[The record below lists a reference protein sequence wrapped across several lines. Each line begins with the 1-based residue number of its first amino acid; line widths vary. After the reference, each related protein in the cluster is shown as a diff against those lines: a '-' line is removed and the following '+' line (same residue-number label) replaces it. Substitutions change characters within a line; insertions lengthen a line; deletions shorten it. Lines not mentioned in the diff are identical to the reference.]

1 MKHMKVKVEELQP
14 VYRADYR
21 EPDFWIDEVELTFEL
36 DEQDTQVQARLKMRR
51 NPAAKDATGVLVLD
65 GQQLNTVEVRL
76 DGRVLDSNEYSVGK
90 EELSIPG
97 VPDEF
102 ILETTVRINP
112 EGNTSLSGLY
122 VSNHMFCTQCEAQG
136 FRRITWFLDR
146 PDVMARYSVNII
158 GDEARYPIL
167 LSNGNRTERKALD
180 DGRIQV
186 RWEDPF
192 PKPSYLF
199 ALVAGDLVSHAGTFK
214 TMSGREVALEIWVR
228 ERDIDKCDHALV
240 SLQKSMKWDEERF
253 GLEYDLDIYMV
264 VAVSDFNMGAME
276 NKGLN
281 VFNTAYVLARTDTA
295 TDMDYELVEAVIA
308 HEYFHNWTGNRVT
321 CRDWFQLTLKEG
333 LTVFR
338 DEEFTA
344 DMTSRAVKRISD
356 VSGLRRGQFAEDSG
370 PTAHPVRPESY
381 VKMDNFYTNTVYR
394 KGAEVVRMYQTLLGV
409 DGFRKGMDLY
419 FKRHDGQAVTCDD
432 FLAAMADA
440 NKADLSGLARW
451 YSQPGTP
458 SLRAAGVYDAGAK
471 TYTLTLTQTLP
482 EKHSDENSPAL
493 HIPVAVGLLGPDG
506 ADLELTLAD
515 GGKAGTT
522 AVLNLREFEQS
533 FVFTDV
539 SVEPVP
545 SVLRN
550 FSAPVKLEVVG
561 RTRTQLA
568 FLAAKDS
575 DSFNRWE
582 ALQELLR
589 SVLLDLTAQAA
600 AGETLVADSGLI
612 DAIGAVL
619 ENAELDDSLKALALI
634 LPGEGEIAQHMEVMD
649 PESIHTA
656 SMFLYGEIARVHEA
670 LFTKLYNENNDV
682 TYANDARSIAR
693 RLIKNVTLGYL
704 GSLETTETVAIA
716 ARQFDAAD
724 NMTDSYAALA
734 VLSRMN
740 HSERERALAAFYDKW
755 KDEALVIDKWFR
767 VQACSTHPE
776 TLEHVLAL
784 SKHPDYTLRNPNRA
798 RSLLGAFMQNS
809 AQFHR
814 ADGAGYQFF
823 ADKVLELDAINPQT
837 ASRMVSGFNLW
848 KRFDE
853 GRKQLMRTQLE
864 RILATEG
871 LSKDVQEIA
880 STALNS

>member
-1 MKHMKVKVEELQP
+1 MKVKVEELQP
-14 VYRADYR
+14 VYRKDYS
-21 EPDFWIDEVELTFEL
+21 EPDFWIDEVELTFDLKES
-36 DEQDTQVQARLKMRR
+36 DTEVHARLVMRR
-51 NPAAKDATGVLVLD
+51 NPAAKNSAGALVLD
-65 GQQLNTVEVRL
+65 GQELNTVEVRL
-76 DGRVLDSNEYSVGK
+76 DGRVLETGEYTVGK
-90 EELSIPG
+90 EELTIPG
-97 VPDEF
+97 VPDQF
-102 ILETTVRINP
+102 VLETVVRINP
-112 EGNTSLSGLY
+112 AANTTLSGLY

-146 PDVMARYSVNII
+146 PDVMARYCVNII
-158 GDEARYPIL
+158 ADEARYPIL

-199 ALVAGDLVSHAGTFK
+199 ALVAGDLVSHTGTFK
-214 TMSGREVALEIWVR
+214 TSSGREVALEVWVR
-228 ERDIDKCDHALV
+228 ERDLDKCEHALV

-253 GLEYDLDIYMV
+253 GLEYDLDVYMV

-281 VFNTAYVLARTDTA
+281 VFNTAYVLARSDTA

-338 DEEFTA
+338 DEEFTS

-356 VSGLRRGQFAEDSG
+356 VSGLRRGQFAEDAG
-370 PTAHPVRPESY
+370 PTAHPVRPDSY

-419 FKRHDGQAVTCDD
+419 FERHDGQAVTCDD

-440 NKADLSGLARW
+440 NQADLSGLARW
-451 YSQPGTP
+451 YSQAGTP
-458 SLRAAGVYDAGAK
+458 SLRAAGNYDASAK
-471 TYTLTLTQTLP
+471 TYTLTLTQSLP
-482 EKHSDENSPAL
+482 AKHSDSNSPAL

-506 ADLELTLAD
+506 ADLELTLE
-515 GGKAGTT
+515 GEGQMGTT

-533 FVFTDV
+533 FVFSKVD
-539 SVEPVP
+539 VEPVP

-550 FSAPVKLEVVG
+550 FSAPVKLEVQG
-561 RTRTQLA
+561 RTRAQLA

-589 SVLLDLTAQAA
+589 SVLLELTANVA
-600 AGETLVADSGLI
+600 AGTPLVADSALME
-612 DAIGAVL
+612 AIGAVL
-619 ENAELDDSLKALALI
+619 ANRELDQSLKALALI
-634 LPGEGEIAQHMEVMD
+634 LPAEGEIAQQMEIMD

-656 SMFLYGEIARVHEA
+656 SMFLYRQIAAKYEA
-670 LFTKLYNENNDV
+670 LFLEIYRENSDESYV
-682 TYANDARSIAR
+682 HDKRSIAR
-693 RLIKNVTLGYL
+693 RMIKNVALGYL
-704 GSLETTETVAIA
+704 GSLETSATIALA

-734 VLSRMN
+734 VLSCTQ
-740 HSERERALAAFYDKW
+740 HAERERVLAAFYDKW

-767 VQACSTHPE
+767 VQAISTHPE
-776 TLEHVLAL
+776 TLEHVLEL

-798 RSLLGAFMQNS
+798 RSLLGAFMQNR

-814 ADGAGYQFF
+814 ADGSGYRFF

-853 GRKQLMRTQLE
+853 NRKALMRTQLE